1 MAANFEVY
9 KGDCLPISLACKQ
22 SDGTVFDLTGY
33 GVGVRAKWGEASDEY
48 VDLPSPVNGESLGTV
63 TGTYTATNVA
73 EMPEGKTT
81 RLHLRLT
88 QPSGCIKTIFLGRV
102 RVRT

>member
-9 KGDCLPISLACKQ
+9 KGDCLSISLACKQ

-33 GVGVRAKWGEASDEY
+33 GVGVRAKWGEGSDGY
-48 VDLPSPVNGESLGTV
+48 VDLASPSNGEALGTV
-63 TGTYTATNVA
+63 TGEFTSTQVDL
-73 EMPEGKTT
+73 MPEGKTT
-81 RLHLRLT
+81 RAYLRLT
-88 QPSGCIKTIFLGRV
+88 QPSGCLKTIFLGRV